1 MSPTTSIPVFRISVA
16 IGVTSNSSDFS
27 FQTVNGINDDAFLR
41 LFAIRPD
48 WNPSSASINDGGLVI
63 LPVGLIGIVTITL
76 NRCRL

>member
-27 FQTVNGINDDAFLR
+27 FQTVDGINGDAFLR

-48 WNPSSASINDGGLVI
+48 RNPSSASINDGGLLQYFLWV
-63 LPVGLIGIVTITL
+63 
-76 NRCRL
+76 